1 MLKTYRHDNVVTAWL
16 SRACPAAAIVLMSSW
31 AGGIAT
37 AQPPRSLAII
47 NSASGGDVIAPGS
60 IASAF
65 GRQVGASTVS
75 ATSLPLPTT
84 LGGVSIDV
92 TDSAN
97 ALKMASL
104 FYVSPNQINFVVP
117 DSTKTGTATVKVLGG
132 ANSPQ
137 STTVQVAAVAPGLFT
152 ANGAGVGVAA
162 AIAIRRILA
171 TQTDDEVPVFHCD
184 ANGCSS
190 MGIAM
195 GPDAQVFLELFGT
208 GIKGRSS
215 LANVT
220 ATIGGENVDVLFA
233 GAQGQFPG
241 LDQVNLSLPQG
252 LHTRGETDVV
262 LTVDGHVANKVRV
275 NLKDKDS
282 N

>member
-1 MLKTYRHDNVVTAWL
+1 MLKTTAL
-16 SRACPAAAIVLMSSW
+16 AVISFLPIGL
-31 AGGIAT
+31 AT

-47 NSASGGDVIAPGS
+47 NSASGDSVIAPGS

-65 GRQVGASTVS
+65 GRQVGASTAQ
-75 ATSLPLPTT
+75 ATSLPLPNT
-84 LGGVSIDV
+84 LGGVSVDV
-92 TDSAN
+92 TDSAH
-97 ALKMASL
+97 ASGMASL

-117 DSTKTGTATVKVLGG
+117 DAAKTGAATVKILGG
-132 ANSPQ
+132 PNSPE

-162 AIAIRRILA
+162 AIAIRRIIA
-171 TQTDDEVPVFHCD
+171 TQTDDQVPVYQCN

-190 MGIAM
+190 MGIEM
-195 GPDAQVFLELFGT
+195 GPDAMVFLELFGT
-208 GIKGRSS
+208 GIKGRTS

-220 ATIGGENVDVLFA
+220 ATIGGESVDVLFA

-275 NLKDKDS
+275 NLKDKG

>member
-1 MLKTYRHDNVVTAWL
+1 MDNKF
-16 SRACPAAAIVLMSSW
+16 AATIFLISSL
-31 AGGIAT
+31 ASGVAT

-47 NSASGGDVIAPGS
+47 NAASGADVIAPGS

-97 ALKMASL
+97 ALGMASL

-117 DSTKTGTATVKVLGG
+117 AATKTGTATVKILGG
-132 ANSPQ
+132 ANSPM
-137 STTVQVAAVAPGLFT
+137 STTVQVAKVAPGLFT

-162 AIAIRRILA
+162 AIAIRRIIA
-171 TQTDDEVPVFHCD
+171 TQTDDQVPVFHCD

-190 MGIAM
+190 TGVEM
-195 GPDAQVFLELFGT
+195 GPDAMVFLELFGT
-208 GIKGRSS
+208 GIKGRTS

-233 GAQGQFPG
+233 GAQGQFSG
-241 LDQVNLSLPQG
+241 LDQVNLALPQS

-262 LTVDGHVANKVRV
+262 LTLDGHV
-275 NLKDKDS
+275 
-282 N
+282 

>member
-1 MLKTYRHDNVVTAWL
+1 MHNNLAVTL
-16 SRACPAAAIVLMSSW
+16 LISSL

-47 NSASGGDVIAPGS
+47 NAASGTDIIAPGS
-60 IASAF
+60 IAAAF

-75 ATSLPLPTT
+75 ATSLPLGTT

-97 ALKMASL
+97 AQGMASL

-117 DSTKTGTATVKVLGG
+117 NTTKTGTATVKILGG

-162 AIAIRRILA
+162 AIAIRRDIA
-171 TQTDDEVPVFHCD
+171 TQTDNPVPVYHCD

-190 MGIAM
+190 MGVEM
-195 GPDAQVFLELFGT
+195 GPDAMVFLELFGT

-220 ATIGGENVDVLFA
+220 ATIGGEQVDVLFA
-233 GAQGQFPG
+233 GPQGQFPG

-252 LHTRGETDVV
+252 LHTRGETDIV

-275 NLKDKDS
+275 NLKDK
-282 N
+282 NH

>member
-1 MLKTYRHDNVVTAWL
+1 MPKTFSHCNVVTIAKT
-16 SRACPAAAIVLMSSW
+16 IVLMSSL
-31 AGGIAT
+31 ASGVAI

-47 NSASGGDVIAPGS
+47 NSAGGGSVIAPGS

-65 GRQVGASTVS
+65 GRQVGASTAQ

-97 ALKMASL
+97 AMGMASL

-117 DSTKTGTATVKVLGG
+117 DATKTGMATVKILGG
-132 ANSPQ
+132 NSSPV
-137 STTVQVAAVAPGLFT
+137 SADVQVATVAPGLFT

-162 AIAIRRILA
+162 AIAIRRDIA
-171 TQTDDEVPVFHCD
+171 TQTDTQVPVYQCN
-184 ANGCSS
+184 ANACSS
-190 MGIAM
+190 IGIGM
-195 GPDAQVFLELFGT
+195 GPDATVFLELFGT

-220 ATIGGENVDVLFA
+220 ATIGGESVDVLFA

-241 LDQVNLSLPQG
+241 LDQVNLALPQG

-262 LTVDGHVANKVRV
+262 LTVDGHVANSVRV
-275 NLKDKDS
+275 NLKDQS
-282 N
+282 H

>member
-1 MLKTYRHDNVVTAWL
+1 MHNKL
-16 SRACPAAAIVLMSSW
+16 AATIFLISALASAV
-31 AGGIAT
+31 AT
-37 AQPPRSLAII
+37 AQPPQSLAII
-47 NSASGGDVIAPGS
+47 NAGSGASVIAPGS

-97 ALKMASL
+97 ALGMASL

-117 DSTKTGTATVKVLGG
+117 DGTKTGTATVKIIGG
-132 ANSPQ
+132 SSSPI
-137 STTVQVAAVAPGLFT
+137 STTVQVATVAPGLFT

-162 AIAIRRILA
+162 AIAIRRIIG
-171 TQTDDEVPVFHCD
+171 TPDDQVPVYQSI
-184 ANGCSS
+184 GVEL
-190 MGIAM
+190 
-195 GPDAQVFLELFGT
+195 GPDAMVFLELFGT
-208 GIKGRSS
+208 GIRGRSS
-215 LANVT
+215 LAHVT

-233 GAQGQFPG
+233 GPQGQFPG

-252 LHTRGETDVV
+252 LHARGETDVV
-262 LTVDGHVANKVRV
+262 LTVDGHEANKVRV
-275 NLKDKDS
+275 NLKDKG

>member
-1 MLKTYRHDNVVTAWL
+1 MLETFGCYSVVTTTFARL
-16 SRACPAAAIVLMSSW
+16 CRVASIALVSSL
-31 AGGIAT
+31 AGGIAA

-47 NSASGGDVIAPGS
+47 NAASGAAVVAPGS

-65 GRQVGASTVS
+65 GRQVGGPTVS
-75 ATSLPLPTT
+75 ALSLPLPTT
-84 LGGVSIDV
+84 LGGMSIDI

-97 ALKMASL
+97 AAGAGSL

-117 DSTKTGTATVKVLGG
+117 NATKTGTATVKILGG
-132 ANSPQ
+132 ANSPE
-137 STTVQVAAVAPGLFT
+137 SATVEVDTVAPGLFT

-162 AIAIRRILA
+162 AIAIRRDIA
-171 TQTDDEVPVFHCD
+171 TQTDNPVPVYQCN

-190 MGIAM
+190 IGVDMGSDAM
-195 GPDAQVFLELFGT
+195 VFLELFGT
-208 GIKGRSS
+208 GIKGRTS

-220 ATIGGENVDVLFA
+220 ATIGGESVNVLFA

-241 LDQVNLSLPQG
+241 LDQVNLSLPQT

-262 LTVDGHVANKVRV
+262 LTVDGQVANRVRV
-275 NLKDKDS
+275 NLKG